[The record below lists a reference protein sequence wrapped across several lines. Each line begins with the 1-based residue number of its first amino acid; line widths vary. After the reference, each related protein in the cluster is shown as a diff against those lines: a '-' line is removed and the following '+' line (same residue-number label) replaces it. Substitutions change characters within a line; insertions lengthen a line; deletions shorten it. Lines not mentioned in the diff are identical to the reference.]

1 VGVLPICKEGGDR
14 KMNPNLDPLTIERDR
29 FELISAYLDGEVTAD
44 ERRQVEAW
52 LDNEPEVQALYERL
66 LKLHQG
72 FDLMPVPP
80 ATVSLEQTIDAVFS
94 RLDKKE
100 KHSRRL
106 ILLWSGAGAIAA
118 MFIAVISSVLSGG
131 DSLVPKLV
139 QAPQH
144 TVSPI
149 SSPQQATVAPIRMAL
164 DRPVVNIPKKP
175 ATAP

>member
-1 VGVLPICKEGGDR
+1 
-14 KMNPNLDPLTIERDR
+14 MNQNLDPLTIERDR

-66 LKLHQG
+66 LKLHAR
-72 FDLMPVPP
+72 FDMMPVPP
-80 ATVSLEQTIDAVFS
+80 ATVSVEETIDAVFS

-100 KHSRRL
+100 KPKL
-106 ILLWSGAGAIAA
+106 ILIWSGAGAIAA
-118 MFIAVISSVLSGG
+118 MFIAAISSVLSGG
-131 DSLVPKLV
+131 DNLVPRLV

-144 TVSPI
+144 TVSPPI
-149 SSPQQATVAPIRMAL
+149 TSPQQAAVAPIRMAL

-175 ATAP
+175 VTAP

>member
-1 VGVLPICKEGGDR
+1 
-14 KMNPNLDPLTIERDR
+14 MNYNLDPLTLKRDR

-72 FDLMPVPP
+72 WERMPAAP
-80 ATVSLEQTIDAVFS
+80 ATVSVEETIDAVFS

-100 KHSRRL
+100 KPRL
-106 ILLWSGAGAIAA
+106 MLIWTGAGAIAA
-118 MFIAVISSVLSGG
+118 MVIAAISSVLSGG
-131 DSLVPKLV
+131 DSLLPQFVE
-139 QAPQH
+139 APQN

-149 SSPQQATVAPIRMAL
+149 SSPQQAAVAPIRMAL
-164 DRPVVNIPKKP
+164 DRPVVNIPKKTV
-175 ATAP
+175 TAP

>member
-1 VGVLPICKEGGDR
+1 VGVLPICKEGGDQ

-80 ATVSLEQTIDAVFS
+80 ATVSVEQTIDAVFS

-100 KHSRRL
+100 KPRL
-106 ILLWSGAGAIAA
+106 ILIWSGAGAIAA
-118 MFIAVISSVLSGG
+118 MFIAAISSVLSGG
-131 DSLVPKLV
+131 DNLVPKLV
-139 QAPQH
+139 QATPH

-149 SSPQQATVAPIRMAL
+149 SSPQQAAVAPIRMAL
-164 DRPVVNIPKKP
+164 DRPVVNIPKNQ
-175 ATAP
+175 

>member
-1 VGVLPICKEGGDR
+1 
-14 KMNPNLDPLTIERDR
+14 MNNIDPLMIKRDR

-72 FDLMPVPP
+72 FEMMPIPP
-80 ATVSLEQTIDAVFS
+80 ATVSVEETIDAVFS
-94 RLDKKE
+94 QLDKKE

-106 ILLWSGAGAIAA
+106 IVLWGGASAIAA
-118 MFIAVISSVLSGG
+118 MFVAAISSLLSGG
-131 DSLVPKLV
+131 DSLVPQLV
-139 QAPQH
+139 QSPQN

-149 SSPQQATVAPIRMAL
+149 SSPQQAAVAPIRMAL
-164 DRPVVNIPKKP
+164 DQPVVNIPKKP